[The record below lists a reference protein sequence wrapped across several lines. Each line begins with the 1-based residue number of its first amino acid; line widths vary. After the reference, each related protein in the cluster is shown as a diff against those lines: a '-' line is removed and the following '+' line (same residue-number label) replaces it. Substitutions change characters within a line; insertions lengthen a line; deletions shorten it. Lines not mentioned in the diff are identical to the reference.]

1 MRRPL
6 VLIVALLPGISAW
19 AQPPGL
25 PGTSTPQPYER
36 PEVRSI
42 EPAQRD
48 RPPLLVN
55 PRPPREPSSA
65 PQVPQDRPLPPLE
78 SERRSQQRHPAESI
92 DKP

>member
-1 MRRPL
+1 MRRQI
-6 VLIVALLPGISAW
+6 VLILTLLPVVSAW
-19 AQPPGL
+19 SQPPGL
-25 PGTSTPQPYER
+25 PGTATPQPYER

-55 PRPPREPSSA
+55 PRPPQEPSSA
-65 PQVPQDRPLPPLE
+65 PQVPHDMPPPPLE
-78 SERRSQQRHPAESI
+78 SERRSQQRHPVESI